1 STLPKLIIKGFKRGR
16 LLYACEQWYSSL
28 RDRRRSNVLN
38 RILTELQE
46 AHEKL
51 DVVNGNI
58 NETDLRL
65 INVDNKLQDLNDK
78 IDVTNKRLSK
88 MAASIDSILT
98 QTVIINK

>member
-1 STLPKLIIKGFKRGR
+1 MK
-16 LLYACEQWYSSL
+16 
-28 RDRRRSNVLN
+28 
-38 RILTELQE
+38 RILKELQE

-78 IDVTNKRLSK
+78 IDVTNERLSK
-88 MAASIDSILT
+88 MSASIDSILT